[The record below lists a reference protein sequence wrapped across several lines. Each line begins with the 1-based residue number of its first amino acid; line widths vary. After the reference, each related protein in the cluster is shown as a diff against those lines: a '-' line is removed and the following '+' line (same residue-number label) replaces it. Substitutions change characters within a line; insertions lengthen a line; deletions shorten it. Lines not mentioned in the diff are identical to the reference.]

1 MATCRSNNLMAEA
14 IKELLTAEQVAR
26 HYGLHPD
33 RSGFL
38 QCPFHQGDRHGSL
51 KIYPGGKGWHC
62 FGCQRG
68 GSVIDFAM
76 QLFGISFSQAVVR
89 LNADFGLGLT
99 NERPS
104 PAQRSEA
111 LRRRQEAEEKAA
123 RQRAEYF
130 ALAEEHRYWFD
141 AQKWFRPTREA
152 WEAGYIHPLYIE
164 AVQRLPAIENRL
176 DEMDQQLGR

>member
-1 MATCRSNNLMAEA
+1 MATYRSNNMVSEA
-14 IKELLTAEQVAR
+14 VKELLTTDQVVR

-51 KIYPGGKGWHC
+51 KVYPGNKGWHC

-68 GSVIDFAM
+68 GSVIDFVM

-99 NERPS
+99 SERPS
-104 PAQRSEA
+104 PSQRSEA
-111 LRRRQEAEEKAA
+111 LRRRQEAEQQVELT
-123 RQRAEYF
+123 RAEYF
-130 ALAEEHRYWFD
+130 NLAEEHRYWFD

-152 WEAGYIHPLYIE
+152 WEAGYVHPLYIQ
-164 AVQRLPAIENRL
+164 AVQRLPAIESRL
-176 DEMDQQLGR
+176 DELDEQLGR